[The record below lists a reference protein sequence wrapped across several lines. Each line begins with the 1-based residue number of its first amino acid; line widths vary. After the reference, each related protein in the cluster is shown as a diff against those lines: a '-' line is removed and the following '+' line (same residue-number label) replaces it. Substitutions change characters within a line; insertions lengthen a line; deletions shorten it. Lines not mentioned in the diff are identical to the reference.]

1 MNSFGHILR
10 LTTFGESHG
19 PAIGGVLDGVPA
31 GIVIDRNF
39 IQERLDRRR
48 PGQSSITTS
57 RSESDRVEL
66 LSGIFEGRTLGTPIG
81 FVIPNTSSRPA
92 DYDKLRDVCRPSH
105 ADYTYMAKYGHRDHR
120 GGGRA
125 SARETACR
133 VVAGAICL
141 KALSD
146 MGIEVFAYTSSIGGI
161 ECAKQASQ
169 VDPAGI
175 ETNPVR
181 CPDYNAAEKMAEEIK
196 KVRGEGDTLGGTV
209 TCVIRGVPAGLGEP
223 VGDKLHTLLGAAM
236 LSINAVK
243 GVEFGDG
250 FAAAAARGSE
260 MNDAFTAAG
269 ADGKPS
275 FATNHSGGIQG
286 GISNGADIVLRV
298 AFKPVPTLMR
308 PVEGALAS
316 DGRTIT
322 LDCGGRHDCCVVPR
336 AVPVVEA
343 MAAISIFDAILLN
356 RSSRI

>member
-81 FVIPNTSSRPA
+81 FVIPNTSSRRA

-223 VGDKLHTLLGAAM
+223 VGDKLHAMLGAAM

>member
-1 MNSFGHILR
+1 
-10 LTTFGESHG
+10 
-19 PAIGGVLDGVPA
+19 
-31 GIVIDRNF
+31 
-39 IQERLDRRR
+39 
-48 PGQSSITTS
+48 
-57 RSESDRVEL
+57 
-66 LSGIFEGRTLGTPIG
+66 
-81 FVIPNTSSRPA
+81 
-92 DYDKLRDVCRPSH
+92 
-105 ADYTYMAKYGHRDHR
+105 
-120 GGGRA
+120 
-125 SARETACR
+125 
-133 VVAGAICL
+133 
-141 KALSD
+141 
-146 MGIEVFAYTSSIGGI
+146 
-161 ECAKQASQ
+161 
-169 VDPAGI
+169 
-175 ETNPVR
+175 
-181 CPDYNAAEKMAEEIK
+181 MAEEIK

-223 VGDKLHTLLGAAM
+223 VGDKLHTMLGAAM

>member
-31 GIVIDRNF
+31 GIVIDRDF

-57 RSESDRVEL
+57 RAESDRVEL

-92 DYDKLRDVCRPSH
+92 DYDNLRDVCRPSH

-141 KALSD
+141 KALSA

-161 ECAKQASQ
+161 ECAIQASQ

-223 VGDKLHTLLGAAM
+223 VGDKLHAMLGAAM

-308 PVEGALAS
+308 PVEGVLAS

>member
-1 MNSFGHILR
+1 MR

-92 DYDKLRDVCRPSH
+92 DYDKLRDVFRPSH

-223 VGDKLHTLLGAAM
+223 VGDKLHTMLGAAM